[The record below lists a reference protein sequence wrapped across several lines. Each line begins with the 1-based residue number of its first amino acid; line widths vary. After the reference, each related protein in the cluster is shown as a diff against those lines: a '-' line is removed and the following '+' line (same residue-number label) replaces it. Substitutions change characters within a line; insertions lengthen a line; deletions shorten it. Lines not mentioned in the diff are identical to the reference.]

1 MVSFREKYVRP
12 QMGTKW
18 PDKWV
23 NFLRNKEESLN
34 LWYFDAKL
42 FLEQYTELYENLN
55 NNAHPEFNIRDCIEV
70 PVNVFDQTE
79 LRVLGFLWENWPLPL
94 GNFKI
99 IYSQKPPT
107 SIATLKKEN
116 NEFQLIC

>member
-1 MVSFREKYVRP
+1 
-12 QMGTKW
+12 MGTKW

-55 NNAHPEFNIRDCIEV
+55 NNAHPEFNTYTRLHRGPCK
-70 PVNVFDQTE
+70 
-79 LRVLGFLWENWPLPL
+79 RV
-94 GNFKI
+94 
-99 IYSQKPPT
+99 
-107 SIATLKKEN
+107 
-116 NEFQLIC
+116 